1 MSSDESSTS
10 SDRRRGSSSS
20 ASSWGSISDGS
31 SETSS
36 TADDEED
43 AYAAET
49 AKATPF
55 TGLSCV
61 LLSLVFTAAV
71 VLALV
76 LINTKG
82 SGSSSSGS
90 GSGNGSSSSSGPSAS
105 STGESPFRSKD
116 VQSQQAH
123 SPGIVL
129 SDASTYTGSV
139 PAAATTIP
147 VDFLSSL
154 ASSYS
159 MTPASIST
167 LTMPSAALP
176 SASSALSYISSAWP
190 FQKGS
195 SEYLTFAEDPLDSG
209 GGTVVQVEYEKG
221 SYSGTDDPG
230 GGVGNLQLGVFG
242 EGKNRAMVSYE
253 VGFDRDFAF
262 VEGGKLPGSYGGDM
276 NAYCTG
282 GQPSAACFSL
292 RLMWRADGAGEV
304 YGYVPTYEDQCS
316 SDVSAT
322 DVFCHGDDGL
332 SFNRGSWTFE
342 TGVYNTVTEIAILNS
357 NPGTPCEAN
366 GVLAVYAGETL
377 AFERT
382 DVVFR
387 TNASVF
393 FTSLAF
399 STFFGGSST
408 SYASTGNVYTYFKNF
423 QFFEGDD
430 ASTETGSIVTA
441 TIPSASSTGR

>member
-1 MSSDESSTS
+1 MGRA
-10 SDRRRGSSSS
+10 RR
-20 ASSWGSISDGS
+20 
-31 SETSS
+31 
-36 TADDEED
+36 TADS
-43 AYAAET
+43 
-49 AKATPF
+49 TPF

-76 LINTKG
+76 LVDTKG
-82 SGSSSSGS
+82 GRSSSSGS
-90 GSGNGSSSSSGPSAS
+90 GTAVGSSSNSGQSAS
-105 STGESPFRSKD
+105 VVT
-116 VQSQQAH
+116 
-123 SPGIVL
+123 
-129 SDASTYTGSV
+129 TYIGSAA
-139 PAAATTIP
+139 AAATTVPI
-147 VDFLSSL
+147 DFLSSL

-159 MTPASIST
+159 MTPASVST

-195 SEYLTFAEDPLDSG
+195 SDYLTFAEDPLGSG

-242 EGKNRAMVSYE
+242 EGKNRAMVSHE
-253 VGFDRDFAF
+253 VGFEQDFDF
-262 VEGGKLPGSYGGDM
+262 VQGGKLPGSYGGDM

-282 GQPSAACFSL
+282 GQPTAACFSL
-292 RLMWRADGAGEV
+292 RLMWRANGAGEV
-304 YGYVPTYEDQCS
+304 YGYVPTYDGQCS

-322 DVFCHGDDGL
+322 DVACHGDDECWSSVSL
-332 SFNRGSWTFE
+332 LQIQITQPYTRFSSIVSFNCDSWPFKTD
-342 TGVYNTVTEIAILNS
+342 VYNTVTEIAILNS

-366 GVLAVYAGETL
+366 GVLEVYAGETL

-382 DVVFR
+382 DVVSR

-399 STFFGGSST
+399 STFFGGSSAA
-408 SYASTGNVYTYFKNF
+408 YASTGDVNAYFRNF
-423 QFFEGDD
+423 QFFEGHD
-430 ASTETGSIVTA
+430 ASTQTGSTVTA
-441 TIPSASSTGR
+441 TIPSASSTRK

>member
-20 ASSWGSISDGS
+20 ASSWGSSSDGS

-49 AKATPF
+49 AKSTPF

-76 LINTKG
+76 LVNTKG

-90 GSGNGSSSSSGPSAS
+90 GGGGGSSSSSGPSAS
-105 STGESPFRSKD
+105 HASTSTGSAP
-116 VQSQQAH
+116 
-123 SPGIVL
+123 P
-129 SDASTYTGSV
+129 
-139 PAAATTIP
+139 AATTIP

-253 VGFDRDFAF
+253 VGFDQDFGF
-262 VEGGKLPGSYGGDM
+262 VQGGKLPGSYGGDI

-292 RLMWRADGAGEV
+292 RLMWRANGAGEV

-322 DVFCHGDDGL
+322 DVVCHGDDGL

-387 TNASVF
+387 TNASVS